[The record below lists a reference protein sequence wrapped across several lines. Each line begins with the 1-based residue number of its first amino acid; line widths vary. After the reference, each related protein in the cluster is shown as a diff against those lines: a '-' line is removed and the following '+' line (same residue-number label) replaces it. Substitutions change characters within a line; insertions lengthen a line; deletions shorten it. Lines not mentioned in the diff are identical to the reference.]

1 MATPG
6 QDHETT
12 RQGAAA
18 GGSGRLLAI
27 LLAILLALVLAGLI
41 AWYVWPSS
49 GGRQAERGAPPP
61 TPVVLATAEET
72 RLVREVRGLGNV
84 LATSSVMLAA
94 EITGRVTALSFEEGA
109 EVAEGAVLVTLDPG
123 PAEAEL
129 RAAQAEAAELEQ
141 QLSRSSRLARGGFA
155 PRGDVADLRQRLA
168 GAQARSAAAESRLS
182 QSRIVAPFAGR
193 LGLKQVSVG
202 ALVQPGTPLV
212 ALDAVDPIELHFA
225 VPEQEIGRFDAG
237 AAVRATSTAM
247 PEREFA
253 GQVQVIAPRV
263 DPALRTVTVVARL
276 PNEDRRLRPGMLMQV
291 TVAAEVVEQAVTV
304 PPRAVVMQGPEHF
317 VFRVQDGI
325 ARRTPVRIGQ
335 RTPQRM
341 EILDGL
347 LAGTPVVLEGLQ
359 GLQDGARVNAAAPA
373 PASVAQR

>member
-1 MATPG
+1 MASSQP
-6 QDHETT
+6 DHETA

-18 GGSGRLLAI
+18 AGSGRM
-27 LLAILLALVLAGLI
+27 LAILLALVLAGLV
-41 AWYVWPSS
+41 AWYVWPAS
-49 GGRQAERGAPPP
+49 GSQRAERGAPPP
-61 TPVVLATAEET
+61 TPVVLATAESV

-109 EVAEGAVLVTLDPG
+109 EVTEGETLVTLDPG

-129 RAAQAEAAELEQ
+129 RAAQAEATELEQ

-168 GAQARSAAAESRLS
+168 GAEARSAAAESRLS
-182 QSRIVAPFAGR
+182 QSRIAAPFAGR

-225 VPEQEIGRFDAG
+225 VPEQEIGRFAAG
-237 AAVRATSTAM
+237 AAVRATSSAM
-247 PEREFA
+247 PGRDFV

-317 VFRVQDGI
+317 VFRVEDGI
-325 ARRTPVRIGQ
+325 AHRTQVRIGQ

-359 GLQDGARVNAAAPA
+359 GLQDGARVDAAATA
-373 PASVAQR
+373 AVAQR

>member
-1 MATPG
+1 MAPP
-6 QDHETT
+6 QDDQDAT

-18 GGSGRLLAI
+18 GGGGRLLAM
-27 LLAILLALVLAGLI
+27 LLALVLAGLI
-41 AWYVWPSS
+41 AWYVWPAS
-49 GGRQAERGAPPP
+49 GDQQAERGAPPP

-84 LATSSVMLAA
+84 LATSSVMLAT

-109 EVAEGAVLVTLDPG
+109 EVAEGEVLVTLDPG

-129 RAAQAEAAELEQ
+129 RAAQAEATELEQ

-225 VPEQEIGRFDAG
+225 VPEQEIGRFAAG

-247 PEREFA
+247 PGRDFL

-317 VFRVQDGI
+317 VFRVEDGV

-335 RTPQRM
+335 RTPERM

-359 GLQDGARVNAAAPA
+359 GVQDGTRVEAAA

>member
-6 QDHETT
+6 QDHEAT

-27 LLAILLALVLAGLI
+27 LLALVLAGLI
-41 AWYVWPSS
+41 AWYLWPSS

-109 EVAEGAVLVTLDPG
+109 EVAEGEVLVTLDPG

-225 VPEQEIGRFDAG
+225 VPEQEIGRFAAG

-247 PEREFA
+247 PGREFA

-317 VFRVQDGI
+317 VFRVEEGI

-359 GLQDGARVNAAAPA
+359 GLQDGTRVNAAAPA

>member
-1 MATPG
+1 MAIPQ
-6 QDHETT
+6 QDHDAT
-12 RQGAAA
+12 RPSAAA
-18 GGSGRLLAI
+18 GNGGRLLAV
-27 LLAILLALVLAGLI
+27 LLALVLAGLI
-41 AWYVWPSS
+41 AWYVWPAS
-49 GGRQAERGAPPP
+49 GDEQAGRGAPPP
-61 TPVVLATAEET
+61 TPVVLATAEAT
-72 RLVREVRGLGNV
+72 RLVREVQGLGTV
-84 LATSSVMLAA
+84 QATSSVMLAA

-109 EVAEGAVLVTLDPG
+109 EVEQGEVLVTLDPG
-123 PAEAEL
+123 AAEAEL
-129 RAAQAEAAELEQ
+129 RAAEAEAAELEQ

-202 ALVQPGTPLV
+202 TLVQPGAPLV

-225 VPEQEIGRFDAG
+225 VPEQEAARLSAG
-237 AAVRATSTAM
+237 AEVRATSTAV
-247 PEREFA
+247 PGRDFV

-263 DPALRTVTVVARL
+263 DPELRTVTVVARL

-291 TVAAEVVEQAVTV
+291 TAAAEVVEQAVTV

-317 VFRVQDGI
+317 VFRVEDGI

-335 RTPQRM
+335 RTPERM

-359 GLQDGARVNAAAPA
+359 GVQDGGRVDAATPAAVAR
-373 PASVAQR
+373 R

>member
-6 QDHETT
+6 QDHEAT

-18 GGSGRLLAI
+18 GGSGRLLGV
-27 LLAILLALVLAGLI
+27 LLALVLAGLI

-109 EVAEGAVLVTLDPG
+109 EVAEGEVLVTLDPG

-225 VPEQEIGRFDAG
+225 VREQEIGRFAAG

-247 PEREFA
+247 PGREFA

-317 VFRVQDGI
+317 VFRVEDGI

-359 GLQDGARVNAAAPA
+359 GLQDGTRVNAAAPA